1 MALFNL
7 YDDEATLDELTQL
20 IANQTCEKR
29 TIDYKLT
36 LELDGDEKKKEFLA
50 DIVSFANTL
59 GGLLIYGMEEEAGI
73 PTKLIGIES
82 ANFDILKGQI
92 ESIIRDGIAPKLNT
106 HTITDV
112 NISDGRKAIII
123 KIPQSWTS
131 PHLVLFKRSPKFF
144 ARNSSHSR
152 YQLEISEI
160 RSSVIASEN
169 FYDRFRNFRLE
180 RVSKLLNNQAPVW
193 INENPKFVIHIIPF
207 NAFNYAQQIDMSSD
221 KWLDQYKSTEY
232 NEYRKRHNFDGY
244 LIHSPFDN
252 NSPADHYIQY
262 FRNGEV
268 EIVDTSCTTIN
279 QGNKLIYNNIFEDI
293 IRSEIPLAVNSIL
306 NFNIGLPIVVMLSVL
321 TIKGYVI
328 WLNSMRNFRIHSY
341 PIDRD
346 NLLINEIIIQN
357 IEELSKAI
365 TYKPLFD
372 PVWNACGI
380 AGSLNYNSDGVWSTE

>member
-7 YDDEATLDELTQL
+7 YDDEASLDELNQL
-20 IANQTCEKR
+20 IANQTCEKK

-36 LELDGDEKKKEFLA
+36 LELDDDEKKKEFLA

-59 GGLLIYGMEEEAGI
+59 GGLLIYGMEQEAGI
-73 PTKLIGIES
+73 PTKLIGIEYPG
-82 ANFDILKGQI
+82 FDILKGQI
-92 ESIIRDGIAPKLNT
+92 GSIIKDGISPKLNT
-106 HTITDV
+106 ITV
-112 NISDGRKAIII
+112 IHVKISEGKEVIII
-123 KIPQSWTS
+123 KIPQSLTS
-131 PHLVLFKRSPKFF
+131 PHLVCFKRYPKFF
-144 ARNSSHSR
+144 ARNSSVGR
-152 YQLEISEI
+152 YQLDISDI
-160 RSSVIASEN
+160 RSSIIASEN

-180 RVSKLLNNQAPVW
+180 RVSKLLNNQAPVLM
-193 INENPKFVIHIIPF
+193 NGNPKFVIHIIPF
-207 NAFNYAQQIDMSSD
+207 NSFNYAQQIDMSSE
-221 KWLDQYKSTEY
+221 KWLDQFNSTEY
-232 NEYRKRHNFDGY
+232 NNYRKRHNFDGY
-244 LIHSPFDN
+244 LIHDPFDN

-279 QGNKLIYNNIFEDI
+279 QSNKLIYNNRFEDI
-293 IRSEIPLAVNSIL
+293 IKSEIPMTVNSIF
-306 NFNIGLPIVVMLSVL
+306 NFNIGLPIIVMLSVL

-328 WLNSMRNFRIHSY
+328 WVNSRRYFRTHGY

>member
-7 YDDEATLDELTQL
+7 YDDEATLDELKQL
-20 IANQTCEKR
+20 IVNQTCEKR

-59 GGLLIYGMEEEAGI
+59 GGLLIYGVEQEAGMPI
-73 PTKLIGIES
+73 KLIGIEYS
-82 ANFDILKGQI
+82 SFDILKGQI
-92 ESIIRDGIAPKLNT
+92 ESIIQDGTSPKLNT
-106 HTITDV
+106 ITV
-112 NISDGRKAIII
+112 IHVKISEGKEVIII
-123 KIPQSWTS
+123 KIPQSMTS
-131 PHLVLFKRSPKFF
+131 PHLVWFKRYPKFF
-144 ARNSSHSR
+144 ARNSSEGI
-152 YQLEISEI
+152 YQLEISDI
-160 RSSVIASEN
+160 RSSIIASEN

-180 RVSKLLNNQAPVW
+180 RVSKLLNNQAPVLL
-193 INENPKFVIHIIPF
+193 NEHPKFVIHIIPF
-207 NAFNYAQQIDMSSD
+207 NEFNYAQHIDMSSE
-221 KWLDQYKSTEY
+221 KWLDQFNSTEY
-232 NEYRKRHNFDGY
+232 NNYHKRHNFDGY
-244 LIHSPFDN
+244 LIHLPFDN
-252 NSPADHYIQY
+252 KSPAEHYIQF

-279 QGNKLIYNNIFEDI
+279 NGNKLIYRDKFEDI
-293 IRSEIPLAVNSIL
+293 ILSEIPIAVNSTL
-306 NFNIGLPIVVMLSVL
+306 NFNVGFPIIVMLSVL

-328 WLNSMRNFRIHSY
+328 WVNSRRYFMIHSY

-357 IEELSKAI
+357 LEELSKAI

-380 AGSLNYNSDGVWSTE
+380 AGSLN